1 MEEKMIKNMM
11 IKCNKCK
18 HVTTLSQSQASCDL
32 HKIDICSLN
41 LKDIACG
48 PLESHQQPLRKKLP
62 LALLL
67 G

>member
-1 MEEKMIKNMM
+1 MIKNMM

-18 HVTTLSQSQASCDL
+18 HVTILSQSQASCDL
-32 HKIDICSLN
+32 HRIDICSLN
-41 LKDIACG
+41 PKDITCR
-48 PLESHQQPLRKKLP
+48 PLESQPTTIEKLP